1 MHTRKSKM
9 IHGRRFPQRSVRA
22 AGPSVSQSLR
32 WCLTCRNLTWEEG
45 WHFGDGST
53 THYWSTRDKN
63 TTFRALKEEVWR
75 CEKVSSLHSRLV
87 FLCVWLSH
95 GAVPLIMFTACL
107 SLSLS
112 VCLWLIFPQLS
123 PGLRCVTFHPACR
136 SKYSFHRKQTSA
148 SREQAYQSV
157 CVYACMCVCI

>member
-9 IHGRRFPQRSVRA
+9 IHGRRFPQRSART

-63 TTFRALKEEVWR
+63 TPFRALKEEVWR

-107 SLSLS
+107 SLALCLS
-112 VCLWLIFPQLS
+112 VAHLSAAVTGITMRHISSSLQKQIFLS
-123 PGLRCVTFHPACR
+123 SQTNISVQRTSISICVHLRM
-136 SKYSFHRKQTSA
+136 Y
-148 SREQAYQSV
+148 V
-157 CVYACMCVCI
+157 CVI